1 MCKRDLK
8 IGLLIGAFAFHM
20 ADSAAI
26 VRVATTGA
34 REAALSQA
42 VVALSGSFSVFH
54 NQAFLTETK
63 SSSLGIC
70 YCQPY
75 LINGYCEGA
84 LSVVYPTKT
93 AVFAIGVTQ
102 SAIATYKESEYGF
115 AIAKE
120 LGGKLSAGV
129 LFNCFTLNFPE
140 VGRYKVSLMVD
151 GGMRYRFSDRL
162 ALGVHLK
169 NMVWSK
175 IETFQYSLK
184 FPFVLRAGTAYILTD
199 SILLTGE
206 VDFEHDVG
214 FGIRCG
220 TELALT
226 DIFRIRG
233 GVSTK
238 PFQHSFGFGYRL
250 SFCQMDFALVHH
262 EILGY
267 SPAISFSFNFS
278 K

>member
-1 MCKRDLK
+1 MCIRDMK
-8 IGLLIGAFAFHM
+8 IGLLIGALAFHT

-26 VRVATTGA
+26 VRATTTGA

-63 SSSLGIC
+63 STSLGLG
-70 YCQPY
+70 YFQPY

-84 LSVVYPTKT
+84 LSVIYPTKT
-93 AVFAIGVTQ
+93 VVFAIGVTQ
-102 SAIATYKESEYGF
+102 SAIATYKETEYGF

-120 LGGKLSAGV
+120 LGGRLSAGV
-129 LFNCFTLNFPE
+129 LFNCLTLNFPE
-140 VGRYKVSLMVD
+140 VGRHKGSLMVD
-151 GGMRYRFSDRL
+151 GGIRYRFSDRL
-162 ALGVHLK
+162 ALGIRLK
-169 NMVWSK
+169 NIVWSK

-184 FPFVLRAGTAYILTD
+184 FPFVMQAGTAYLLTD
-199 SILLTGE
+199 SILLNGE
-206 VDFEHDVG
+206 VDFEQDVG
-214 FGIRCG
+214 FGFRCG
-220 TELALT
+220 TELALAET
-226 DIFRIRG
+226 FRIRG
-233 GVSTK
+233 GLSTK
-238 PFQHSFGFGYRL
+238 PFQHSFGFGYRM
-250 SFCQMDFALVHH
+250 SFCQMDFAVVHH

>member
-8 IGLLIGAFAFHM
+8 IGLLLGAFAFHA

-26 VRVATTGA
+26 VKAAIKGA

-54 NQAFLTETK
+54 NQAFLTENK
-63 SSSLGIC
+63 STSLGLC
-70 YCQPY
+70 YCQPF
-75 LINGYCEGA
+75 LINDYCEGA

-93 AVFAIGVTQ
+93 TVFALGITQ
-102 SAIATYKESEYGF
+102 SAIATYKESEYSF

-129 LFNCFTLNFPE
+129 LFNCLTLNFPE
-140 VGRYKVSLMVD
+140 VGRHKGSLMVD
-151 GGMRYRFSDRL
+151 GGIRYRFSDRL

-169 NMVWSK
+169 NIVWSK

-184 FPFVLRAGTAYILTD
+184 FPFVMRTGTAYLLTD

-206 VDFEHDVG
+206 VDFEHDIG
-214 FGIRCG
+214 FGFRCG

-233 GVSTK
+233 GLSNK

-250 SFCQMDFALVHH
+250 SFCQMDFAVVHH
-262 EILGY
+262 GILGY

>member
-1 MCKRDLK
+1 M
-8 IGLLIGAFAFHM
+8 GLLIGAFAFHT
-20 ADSAAI
+20 ADSTAI
-26 VRVATTGA
+26 VRAATTGA

-63 SSSLGIC
+63 STSLGLC
-70 YCQPY
+70 YSQPY

-84 LSVVYPTKT
+84 LTVVYPTKT
-93 AVFAIGVTQ
+93 AVFSIGLTQ

-129 LFNCFTLNFPE
+129 LFNLFTLNFPE
-140 VGRYKVSLMVD
+140 VGRHKGSLLVD
-151 GGMRYRFSDRL
+151 GGIRYRFSDRL
-162 ALGVHLK
+162 ALGVHLE
-169 NMVWSK
+169 NIVWSK

-184 FPFVLRAGTAYILTD
+184 FPFVMRTGTSYLLTD

-206 VDFEHDVG
+206 VDFEQDVG
-214 FGIRCG
+214 FGFRCA
-220 TELALT
+220 TELTLT

-233 GVSTK
+233 GLSTK

-250 SFCQMDFALVHH
+250 SFCQMDFAVVHY

>member
-1 MCKRDLK
+1 MRKRDLK
-8 IGLLIGAFAFHM
+8 IGLLIAAYAFHS

-26 VRVATTGA
+26 VKSSTTGA
-34 REAALSQA
+34 REAALSHA

-54 NQAFLTETK
+54 NQAFLTESK
-63 SSSLGIC
+63 STSLGLS
-70 YCQPY
+70 YRQPY

-84 LSVVYPTKT
+84 LSVVHPTKT

-102 SAIATYKESEYGF
+102 SSIATYKESEYGF
-115 AIAKE
+115 AIAKK

-129 LFNCFTLNFPE
+129 LFNCFILNFPE
-140 VGRYKVSLMVD
+140 VGRHKGSVMVD
-151 GGMRYRFSDRL
+151 GGIRYRFSDRL

-169 NMVWSK
+169 NIVWSK

-184 FPFVLRAGTAYILTD
+184 FPFVIRAGTAYLLTE
-199 SILLTGE
+199 SILLTEE
-206 VDFEHDVG
+206 VDIEQDVG
-214 FGIRCG
+214 FGFRCG

-226 DIFRIRG
+226 DFFRIRG
-233 GVSTK
+233 GLSTK

-250 SFCQMDFALVHH
+250 SFCQMDFAVVHH

-267 SPAISFSFNFS
+267 SPVISFSFNLS